1 MNIQGFASQTLVVA
15 GVCLAIGAPSASA
28 RPITDLPM
36 HAATPAHVASAVASP
51 DALQP
56 QVRQL
61 IRDDSTKV
69 DGAVAVDRTPAPQVA
84 TGGFDWVAW
93 TIVGVGVTS
102 VLALIWLAAS
112 GIGRVIR
119 PRAMH
124 R

>member
-1 MNIQGFASQTLVVA
+1 MNIQGSASRALVVA

-36 HAATPAHVASAVASP
+36 HAATPARMAAAVASP

-56 QVRQL
+56 QVRRL
-61 IRDDSTKV
+61 IRDDSTGV
-69 DGAVAVDRTPAPQVA
+69 DTAVAVDRTPAPQVA
-84 TGGFDWVAW
+84 TGFDWVAW
-93 TIVGVGVTS
+93 TIVGVGVAA
-102 VLALIWLAAS
+102 VLGLIWLAAS
-112 GIGRVIR
+112 GIGRAIR